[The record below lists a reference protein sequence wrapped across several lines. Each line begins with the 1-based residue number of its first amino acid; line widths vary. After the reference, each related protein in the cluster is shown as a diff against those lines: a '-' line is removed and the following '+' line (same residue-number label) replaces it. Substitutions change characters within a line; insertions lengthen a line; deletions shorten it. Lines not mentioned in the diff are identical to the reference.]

1 MINTLELFEALK
13 TRFGDKEAKT
23 IVKEIEKIESGI
35 SPIVEKELDR
45 KKDVLATRDDIGL
58 LKEDIVHLEV
68 RIAQSEARLTMRMFY
83 FWIGQVAVISGILV
97 YFFKSTG
104 H

>member
-45 KKDVLATRDDIGL
+45 KIDVLATR
-58 LKEDIVHLEV
+58 EDIA
-68 RIAQSEARLTMRMFY
+68 RSEARLTMRMFY